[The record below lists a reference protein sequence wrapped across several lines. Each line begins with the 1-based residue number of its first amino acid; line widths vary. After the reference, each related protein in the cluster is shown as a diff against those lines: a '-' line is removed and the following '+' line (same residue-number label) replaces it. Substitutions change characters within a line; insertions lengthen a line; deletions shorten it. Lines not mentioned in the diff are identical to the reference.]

1 MIISVHIPRTAGSSF
16 RAYLSRNPAIRM
28 VENYGNPIF
37 VPALLRNG
45 FATCAR
51 WKYRLKPMAPEA
63 HIIHG
68 HFLPTTYRHLY
79 KQKRAKFV
87 TWLRDPADRI
97 RSQYDYCFQ
106 SDKRVDKSP
115 FQNRVAR
122 ENWSFRDFYNHPHAQ
137 NLYTKFLWNFSIEYF
152 DFIGI
157 VEHYNE
163 DFSYFCRH
171 YFNDDNPQEI
181 YGNRTLSSFASDE
194 NKAQIRRLNEADY
207 ALYQYALDKRAARFN
222 DQRTEK

>member
-1 MIISVHIPRTAGSSF
+1 MIVSVHIPRTAGSSF
-16 RAYLSRNPAIRM
+16 RAYLSRNPAIQL

-37 VPALLRNG
+37 VPALLRHSAAVYSQLKN
-45 FATCAR
+45 
-51 WKYRLKPMAPEA
+51 RLQPVDRQTN
-63 HIIHG
+63 IIHG
-68 HFLPTTYRHLY
+68 HFLPATYAHLY
-79 KQKRAKFV
+79 NQKKAKFI
-87 TWLRDPADRI
+87 TWMREPADRI

-122 ENWSFRDFYNHPHAQ
+122 ENWSFTEFYQHPHAQ

-157 VEHYNE
+157 VEHYKD
-163 DFSYFCRH
+163 DFSYFCSH

-194 NKAQIRRLNEADY
+194 NKAQIRKLNEADY
-207 ALYQYALDKRAARFN
+207 ALYQYALDKRAARLK
-222 DQRTEK
+222 RHEEK